1 MSVVYG
7 EDTIITAKAEL
18 DSPVIVEDGV
28 TLQISN
34 STLVGNGDDIRV
46 YVADVVFATYDT
58 TPISFYFP

>member
-1 MSVVYG
+1 MSEVFG
-7 EDTIITAKAEL
+7 ENTTIIVKAEL

-46 YVADVVFATYDT
+46 YVADVVFAVYDT
-58 TPISFYFP
+58 TPISFYIP